1 LDAHGGAVLH
11 QNALDSRAIAEGGHH
26 DFVSI
31 HAPRAGGDVAPR
43 TAGCR
48 WHTQRRPGW
57 RPISGNVVTLTGVGS
72 VTIEATQD
80 GNGTYAP
87 ATPVDQSFT
96 VAPAQRGCI
105 AYDQIKASDRT
116 GNGNQLLTYTPAPAS
131 MRRAT
136 GISGTG

>member
-1 LDAHGGAVLH
+1 MRSFRSPAVPAASGAANDPPFVLIGTSDCGLPL
-11 QNALDSRAIAEGGHH
+11 AYAATSGLA
-26 DFVSI
+26 
-31 HAPRAGGDVAPR
+31 
-43 TAGCR
+43 T
-48 WHTQRRPGW
+48 
-57 RPISGNVVTLTGVGS
+57 ISGNVVTLTGVGS
-72 VTIEATQD
+72 VTIEATQA

-116 GNGNQLLTYTPAPAS
+116 GNGNQLLTYSPAPAS